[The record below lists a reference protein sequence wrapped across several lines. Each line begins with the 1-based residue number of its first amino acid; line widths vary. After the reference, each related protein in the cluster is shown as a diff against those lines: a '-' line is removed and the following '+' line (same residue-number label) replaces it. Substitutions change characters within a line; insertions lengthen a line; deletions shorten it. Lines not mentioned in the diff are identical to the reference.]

1 MISVLFLFMIL
12 LLMLFVFYLVF
23 KREIIS
29 PTFIC
34 TAMYILSLF
43 LMIFYCEKWKVE
55 LSLTTYAAIIVA
67 LISMAFGEFLGTKIA
82 VYSGWKGHNGILFSE
97 DIEKQKREGIA
108 ISNRVI
114 RICFLFMVTT
124 AILYFRE
131 IQKIAA
137 NSAYAQSVYGQAYSF
152 LMQVRW
158 AKTLEGAE
166 VSYYVQH
173 MYTCCGAIAT
183 VFAYVIL
190 FNKVNQLRKKEKYFF
205 MYLTIILYI
214 VTSFM
219 TTGRAQMLN
228 FFVYVI
234 FAWIILTA
242 KKRGWRFLNNTKL
255 FVKSLLI
262 IALALFLF
270 YLAGLLT
277 EKSLHYANF
286 FDNFANYFSSSVYTL
301 NEYLNNPAKFSSG
314 SEFFGIHTLSG
325 IYSFLRTLGIPIP
338 DNVVALE
345 YIYCGDYL
353 TNIYTPLRRYIQDFG
368 WLGMSFIMF
377 LMGYGYKRLLWRNKF
392 SDSGGLNVIF
402 AAYFMFPL
410 VYIAIEE
417 RLFMDVIMVRSVYQ
431 IFYIILIYQWIINKK
446 LFNKKVRLGKE

>member
-1 MISVLFLFMIL
+1 MISVLCLFIIL
-12 LLMLFVFYLVF
+12 VLMLFAFYIF
-23 KREIIS
+23 FRREIVS

-34 TAMYILSLF
+34 TAMYTLSLF
-43 LMIFYCEKWKVE
+43 LMAFYCEKWKVS
-55 LSLTTYAAIIVA
+55 LSFTTYAVIIVA
-67 LISMAFGEFLGTKIA
+67 LLSMALGEFLGTKVA
-82 VYSGWKGHNGILFSE
+82 VCSRCRRHHSILNYE
-97 DIEKQKREGIA
+97 DIEKQNKEGIV
-108 ISNRVI
+108 ISNNAI
-114 RICFLFMVTT
+114 GICFLFVFLTS
-124 AILYFRE
+124 ILYFKE

-137 NSAYAQSVYGQAYSF
+137 NSEYAQSVYGQAYSF

-173 MYTCCGAIAT
+173 MYTCCGAIAA
-183 VFAYVIL
+183 VFTYVIL
-190 FNKVNQLRKKEKYFF
+190 FNKVNKLSKKKRHPF
-205 MYLTIILYI
+205 MYLTIVLYI
-214 VTSFM
+214 ITSFM

-228 FFVYVI
+228 FFVYII

-242 KKRGWRFLNNTKL
+242 KKKKWHFNNNIKL
-255 FVKSLLI
+255 FAKALLI
-262 IALALFLF
+262 IAVALLLF

-301 NEYLNNPAKFSSG
+301 NEYLNNPSEFNSG
-314 SEFFGIHTLSG
+314 SKFFGIHTLSG

-338 DNVVALE
+338 SNIVALE

-368 WLGMSFIMF
+368 WIGMAIIMF
-377 LMGYGYKRLLWRNKF
+377 MMGYGYKRLIWRTR
-392 SDSGGLNVIF
+392 SDDSGGLSVIF

-417 RLFMDVIMVRSVYQ
+417 RLFMDVIMIRSVYQ
-431 IFYIILIYQWIINKK
+431 IFYIILIYQWIVNQKFFRKRI
-446 LFNKKVRLGKE
+446 RLGKE